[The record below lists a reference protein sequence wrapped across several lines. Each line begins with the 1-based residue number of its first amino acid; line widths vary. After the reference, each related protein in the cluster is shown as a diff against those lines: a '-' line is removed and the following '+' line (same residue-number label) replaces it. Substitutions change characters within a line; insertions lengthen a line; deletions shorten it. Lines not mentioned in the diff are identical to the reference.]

1 MLCLDL
7 NKKRSVFA
15 VRSRTN
21 LKKKYKKAANIEV
34 GIEMV
39 SSEEA
44 HGFSKRNS
52 SAAQWNTMQYSLL

>member
-7 NKKRSVFA
+7 NKKRSLFA

-21 LKKKYKKAANIEV
+21 LKKKKKVVNLEV
-34 GIEMV
+34 GTEIV
-39 SSEEA
+39 SSEKA

-52 SAAQWNTMQYSLL
+52 SAAQWNTIQYSLL